1 MKLRV
6 LVKIGRRQGLTGWD
20 GSRLYITIDAPPIDG
35 VANTKLIETISQW
48 LDVSKSRVQIS
59 KGHTA
64 RHKTLEIDITE
75 EQLNQSLNLL
85 PQLPAQE
92 RLL

>member
-35 VANTKLIETISQW
+35 GANTKLIEAISEW

-64 RHKTLEIDITE
+64 RYKTLEIDITE
-75 EQLNQSLNLL
+75 EQLNQFLSRLPKLPTQEKLL
-85 PQLPAQE
+85 
-92 RLL
+92 